1 MTVAVCVAG
10 VTGWAGRAVAE
21 AVQATDD
28 LRLTAGVSRSAAGQD
43 LGRHWNGVPNGVPIL
58 GTVGEALDKA
68 DVLIDYTSHEA
79 VREPTLAAIGAGVR
93 VTSTSWQYLV
103 PSTSFWTPTRTTH
116 GNGVL
121 RPWIGECWRQPCAT
135 RTDLRRDH
143 QPIGAHE
150 VRPESGTRC
159 ACYR

>member
-21 AVQATDD
+21 AVQAADD

-43 LGRHWNGVPNGVPIL
+43 LGRHWNGVPIL

-93 VTSTSWQYLV
+93 GTSTSWQYLV

-121 RPWIGECWRQPCAT
+121 PPWIGECWRQPCAT